1 MNTSRLSCVFGFAF
15 AIAYFSTTSIAVDQG
30 EFRISKLPSG
40 GAYSSAAFAPNGGHL
55 AAIAQTVSR
64 GEQGIEIAEEIQLW
78 DFRQPKLLSKK
89 ILSRKKSLLDAPYHG
104 ISLFGYAASGSMIL
118 LGRDDR
124 LVLLDSATF
133 AKIREISL
141 ATGNW
146 PGVSPN
152 SGSSFVKE
160 VTVARSADRATVLLQ
175 WGPGGGGE
183 LRVYH
188 LSSGELIR
196 SWDYYSLRKTR
207 DRSAEFGGAD
217 ISADGRQVAVSVI
230 PFVLGEGILRS
241 AERNVFV
248 LDVDSGATI
257 SAINTG
263 YPAGEV
269 RFPSTSTPLLL
280 TVSADNFDRQRSPK
294 DAIKVWDPVSG
305 KLLREFD
312 SPQQGTHFQVQA
324 SSDGQTVL
332 GYTGAEKFRGRW
344 RLGQEEYGFA
354 EYDQFT
360 LWDLTTGK
368 IKASS
373 PKMPASDIPRNFLL
387 SPDGDVVLLNS
398 ETAGGKTLMFYTLP
412 QSH

>member
-1 MNTSRLSCVFGFAF
+1 
-15 AIAYFSTTSIAVDQG
+15 VDQG
-30 EFRISKLPSG
+30 EFRISSLPSG
-40 GAYSSAAFAPNGGHL
+40 DAYSATAFAPNGRHL
-55 AAIAQTVSR
+55 AAIAQTLSR
-64 GEQGIEIAEEIQLW
+64 EEQGIKIAEEIQIW
-78 DFRQPKLLSKK
+78 DFRQTKLVSEK
-89 ILSRKKSLLDAPYHG
+89 ILSRKKSSPDLPNHG

-133 AKIREISL
+133 AEIREISL

-152 SGSSFVKE
+152 FGSSFVKE
-160 VTVARSADRATVLLQ
+160 VAVARSADRAAVLLQ

-183 LRVYH
+183 LRVYS

-248 LDVDSGATI
+248 LGVDSGATI
-257 SAINTG
+257 SAMNTV

-269 RFPSTSTPLLL
+269 RFSSTATPHLL

-294 DAIKVWDPVSG
+294 DVIKVWDPVSG
-305 KLLREFD
+305 KLLRELE
-312 SPQQGTHFQVQA
+312 SPQQGTHFQVQV

-344 RLGQEEYGFA
+344 WLGQEEYGFA

-360 LWDLTTGK
+360 LWDLATGK
-368 IKASS
+368 IKTSS
-373 PKMPASDIPRNFLL
+373 PRMPSSDVPRNFRL
-387 SPDGDVVLLNS
+387 SPDGDMVLVNS
-398 ETAGGKTLMFYTLP
+398 ETAAGKTLMFYTL
-412 QSH
+412 QHSAKTARNADSVVRRGETN